1 MNYFFAIFLTAKV
14 IAAAEPSLSDVYS
27 LSDSGFESEPSL
39 SDDYS
44 LSDSRFK
51 LRRNATWHKFLPQC
65 WGKELDDDEA
75 HEVFDKIIENFVLDH
90 VLTKD
95 RFKKM
100 NDLDSSEDSP
110 EDTTE
115 TITEISVAAND
126 DWFGNNLRESRSAC
140 IPVNAD
146 FYAASHRGNA
156 CLSSGG
162 ITVRG
167 KVKVLGITVTNYSR
181 SFRANGSVNLGGSI
195 HVPGGKVKTKLYAD
209 VRRPSVKV
217 CVTFDPWWGRD
228 KKACTGNLIPR

>member
-27 LSDSGFESEPSL
+27 LSDSGFKSEPSL

-75 HEVFDKIIENFVLDH
+75 HEVFDKIIKNFVLDH

-126 DWFGNNLRESRSAC
+126 DWFGNNLRQVSRREC
-140 IPVNAD
+140 NPMNAD
-146 FYAASHRGNA
+146 FYGVSHRGSA
-156 CLSSGG
+156 CQQSGR
-162 ITVRG
+162 ITVEG
-167 KVKVLGITVTNYSR
+167 KVKVLGVTVTRYSE
-181 SFRANGSVNLGGSI
+181 SFSRAGGVDLHRLI

-209 VRRPSVKV
+209 VRENWVKI
-217 CVTFDPWWGRD
+217 CVTFDPWWGKD
-228 KKACTGNLIPR
+228 KKACTGNLIP